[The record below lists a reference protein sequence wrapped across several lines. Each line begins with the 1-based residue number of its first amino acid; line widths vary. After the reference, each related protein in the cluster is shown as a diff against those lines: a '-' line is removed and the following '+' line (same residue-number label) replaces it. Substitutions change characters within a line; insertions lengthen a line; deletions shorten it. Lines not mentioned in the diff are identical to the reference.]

1 MKTFKKIAFLFGIGI
16 IGTLFSNPSY
26 ADYNPQNP
34 FCEKVAPYITDTNR
48 DGSPNLEYMQRKLT
62 KIIQEDDILST
73 ERILCLAKAYE
84 SGINIPQ
91 HFRKAF
97 ILYTEAAE
105 RKDPEGL
112 YSLGLFYKKGIV
124 VSIDQNQANDL
135 FKEAALLGHS
145 GGQVEHARFLMQSRN
160 RIQAYAW
167 LNLAFNGSDFRETAR
182 KKMNEIIHF
191 LSPSEISQ
199 AQDISHD
206 LFVMIRK
213 NKDDQRNSQ

>member
-1 MKTFKKIAFLFGIGI
+1 MKTLKTIAFLFGIAI

-26 ADYNPQNP
+26 AQYNQQNSFCKKVLP
-34 FCEKVAPYITDTNR
+34 FVTDTH
-48 DGSPNLEYMQRKLT
+48 DGLVNLEYMQRKLT
-62 KIIQEDDILST
+62 KIIQEDDVLSND
-73 ERILCLAKAYE
+73 EILCLAKEYE

-97 ILYTEAAE
+97 ILYTKAAH

-112 YSLGLFYKKGIV
+112 YSLGLFYQKGRI
-124 VSIDQNQANDL
+124 VSIDQNRANDL
-135 FKEAALLGHS
+135 FKEAASLGHP
-145 GGQVEHARFLMQSRN
+145 GGQIEHAKFLIQDRN

-206 LFVMIRK
+206 LFAMIQENKENLRK
-213 NKDDQRNSQ
+213 NQ